1 MTDEQVAWLWWDA
14 IGGVRGMNLA
24 LIQRPKK
31 VTATSK
37 QLYIYAPSVLCEGFS
52 LKPESIIKV
61 IDVHEGSTPQETTLK
76 VVEHDVWLQHT
87 RHWYGRT
94 EGLCTF
100 TKEKRGDYEAE
111 GVVRPECDCEKPVE
125 EMPDNLR
132 AGTHFVLLSDIG
144 K

>member
-31 VTATSK
+31 VSTTSK
-37 QLYIYAPSVLCEGFS
+37 QLYIYAPSVLCEGFK

-61 IDVHEGSTPQETTLK
+61 IGVHEGPTPQETTLK
-76 VVEHDVWLQHT
+76 VVEHEAWLQHT

-94 EGLCTF
+94 DGLCTF
-100 TKEKRGDYEAE
+100 TKEKRGDYEEE

-125 EMPDNLR
+125 DMPDKLR
-132 AGTHFVLLSDIG
+132 AATHFVLLSDIG